1 LGGGH
6 VACDGG
12 VSVLSGGRVGASE
25 GRGDKGK
32 GVRVLNLFPFQFG
45 RGNGNIERE
54 NPWFSLQKFL

>member
-1 LGGGH
+1 LAGGH

-32 GVRVLNLFPFQFG
+32 GVRVLKGQTTTPAFGLAKTLGFPFKKKILH
-45 RGNGNIERE
+45 N
-54 NPWFSLQKFL
+54 